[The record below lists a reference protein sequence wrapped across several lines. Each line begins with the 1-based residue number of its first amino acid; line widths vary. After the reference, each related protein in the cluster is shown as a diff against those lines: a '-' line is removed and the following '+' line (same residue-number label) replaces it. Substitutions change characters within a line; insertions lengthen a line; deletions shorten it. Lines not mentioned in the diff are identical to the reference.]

1 MGVPGPWDL
10 HPAGLLPLPCCI
22 LTCTRLPL
30 YPHDGRPEERGSDVR
45 HNGQFLG
52 HESWP
57 GCTSTQISPSRES
70 SKSSKMMSFGHGTVH
85 HICTPSATLL
95 TTLRKNSAQK
105 TIHKMLDNDPRYLR
119 PESREEMNQ
128 RIESLWDSS
137 IRKTTRR
144 GRGSPSQPQSS
155 GVKTETLEVLTES
168 LIYLTLASLTVV
180 SAERCLVI
188 QPRLPARFRVDKGG
202 RGSEYL

>member
-1 MGVPGPWDL
+1 MGVPGLWDL
-10 HPAGLLPLPCCI
+10 HPVGLLPLPCCI

-30 YPHDGRPEERGSDVR
+30 YHHDGRPEERGSDVR
-45 HNGQFLG
+45 RNGQFPG

-70 SKSSKMMSFGHGTVH
+70 SKSSKMMSFGQGTAHNVWS
-85 HICTPSATLL
+85 PFVSLL
-95 TTLRKNSAQK
+95 IPVRKNSAQK

-137 IRKTTRR
+137 IRKARRR
-144 GRGSPSQPQSS
+144 GRGSPSRSQSA

-168 LIYLTLASLTVV
+168 LISKTLASLTNV
-180 SAERCLVI
+180 SAERFLVI
-188 QPRLPARFRVDKGG
+188 QPRLPTHFRIDS
-202 RGSEYL
+202 R